1 MTPLTNAKHEAVALA
16 YLTDPEKVGWR
27 AYRKVYPRSS
37 RHAAECG
44 FTRLQKNVEF
54 SARIADLAEQAA
66 QGAVMTAQEA
76 LVELTKL
83 ARANMQDYMHVGPDG
98 DPVLDYSKLTRD
110 QAAALQ
116 EVTVDTYTDGRGD
129 DAREVK
135 KVKFKLA
142 DKLRA
147 LELIGKHHK
156 LFTERHEHNFVGGVA
171 ERLTAAL
178 KRIEDQA
185 PHGKVRPHR
194 GADRSRHA
202 TAEQIEEMSMP
213 TRARRHRARRRGAA

>member
-16 YLTDPEKVGWR
+16 YLTDPEKIGWR
-27 AYRKVYPRSS
+27 AYQKAYPKSS
-37 RHAAECG
+37 RTAAEVA
-44 FTRLQKNVEF
+44 FSRLLKNAKF
-54 SARIADLAEQAA
+54 SARIAELAEQAA

-76 LVELTKL
+76 LVELTRL
-83 ARANMQDYMHVGPDG
+83 ARANMQDYMRVGPDG

-135 KVKFKLA
+135 RVKFKLA

-147 LELIGKHHK
+147 LELIGKHHA
-156 LFTERHEHNFVGGVA
+156 LFTEKHLHEFRGSVA

-178 KRIEDQA
+178 ARIGDNQ
-185 PHGKVRPHR
+185 PHVDKVRPHR
-194 GADRSRHA
+194 DPPRRGHLRKQAASPTDERKPGTRRRSRF
-202 TAEQIEEMSMP
+202 TA
-213 TRARRHRARRRGAA
+213 

>member
-1 MTPLTNAKHEAVALA
+1 MTILTNAKHEAVALA
-16 YLTDPEKVGWR
+16 YIADPEKVGWR
-27 AYRKVYPRSS
+27 AYKTVYPKSS

-54 SARIADLAEQAA
+54 AARIAELGEQAA

-76 LVELTKL
+76 LEELTRI
-83 ARANMQDYMHVGPDG
+83 ARANMQDYMRIGPDG

-135 KVKFKLA
+135 RIKFKLA

-147 LELIGKHHK
+147 LELIGKHNA
-156 LFTERHEHNFVGGVA
+156 LFTEKHLVEFGGVA
-171 ERLTAAL
+171 ERLAAAL
-178 KRIEDQA
+178 ARAEGRANDNA
-185 PHGKVRPHR
+185 RPNREPRRAVRTRKEAASRTDER
-194 GADRSRHA
+194 G
-202 TAEQIEEMSMP
+202 T
-213 TRARRHRARRRGAA
+213 RRRSPRIA